1 MKAVR
6 ACGVGDEWRR
16 KHQLLLNLG
25 EARWKGYK
33 TAVRIKKYD
42 DRLRLTWCSP
52 IRQGWAGQTILVI
65 DGSLDAPHVVED
77 EVQNGIIV
85 QNLSSCTFY
94 PAASRIDDGV
104 HVVRLAIPVCRLRPE
119 MQGSRRPFDGVGRRR
134 LSVNLVEI
142 GDRRG
147 RARPMNLHV
156 SHNSVETGE
165 RCAVFAPG
173 SKLSAHGPAGMVVAS
188 SIM

>member
-1 MKAVR
+1 MVR
-6 ACGVGDEWRR
+6 VEKIHDVRQRRGDVGVR
-16 KHQLLLNLG
+16 KELHIWLADCIPRPLH
-25 EARWKGYK
+25 
-33 TAVRIKKYD
+33 
-42 DRLRLTWCSP
+42 C
-52 IRQGWAGQTILVI
+52 LVI
-65 DGSLDAPHVVED
+65 FFHLHEGNRPERHDAPHVVED